1 MATPTLIVFAI
12 SHYCEKA
19 RWALDYLGVNYAVK
33 HIAPGVHHQL
43 AKKLGAPGSSL
54 PILVLSGQGD
64 QEFIKGSSAII
75 DWAEANKA
83 ADARS
88 LAPQSN
94 RQQALEMEQRL
105 DDVLGVH
112 VRRFYYSEALVD
124 YPQSVRPIF
133 TRDLTL
139 LQRWLVTAAWG
150 GIRKRM
156 IKGMDL
162 GPEQGMQSRELVV
175 TEMEWLDGLLADGR
189 SFLSGDT
196 LSRVDIT
203 AASLLA
209 PLVQPEQ
216 HPAYGDIQIG
226 PKVAAACKQWEQQTC
241 LQWTRAIYQKNRG

>member
-1 MATPTLIVFAI
+1 M
-12 SHYCEKA
+12 
-19 RWALDYLGVNYAVK
+19 NYAVK

-64 QEFIKGSSAII
+64 QEFIQGSSAII

-88 LAPQSN
+88 LAPQIN
-94 RQQALEMEQRL
+94 QQQALDMERRL

-133 TRDLTL
+133 TRDLRL
-139 LQRWLVTAAWG
+139 LQRWLVTADGG

-216 HPAYGDIQIG
+216 HPAYSDIQIG

>member
-1 MATPTLIVFAI
+1 M
-12 SHYCEKA
+12 
-19 RWALDYLGVNYAVK
+19 
-33 HIAPGVHHQL
+33 
-43 AKKLGAPGSSL
+43 
-54 PILVLSGQGD
+54 LSGQGD
-64 QEFIKGSSAII
+64 QEFIQGSSAII

-88 LAPQSN
+88 LAPQIN
-94 RQQALEMEQRL
+94 QQQALDMERRL

>member
-64 QEFIKGSSAII
+64 QEFIQGSSAII

>member
-19 RWALDYLGVNYAVK
+19 RWALEYLGVNYAIK
-33 HIAPGVHHQL
+33 YIAPGVHHQL

-64 QEFIKGSSAII
+64 QEFIQGSSAII

-88 LAPQSN
+88 LAPQIN
-94 RQQALEMEQRL
+94 QQQALDMERRL

>member
-64 QEFIKGSSAII
+64 QAFIQGSSAII

-88 LAPQSN
+88 LAPQIN
-94 RQQALEMEQRL
+94 QQQALDMERRL

-226 PKVAAACKQWEQQTC
+226 PKVAASCKQWEQQSC